1 MGLCRQ
7 PEGWVE
13 TGQVGEVRLLVLGAE
28 GQEAELHASRYPFCI
43 MGNSYTCL
51 EYPKRV
57 SCHVT
62 EVGSWVGIA
71 PIGDSAG

>member
-1 MGLCRQ
+1 MDR
-7 PEGWVE
+7 
-13 TGQVGEVRLLVLGAE
+13 
-28 GQEAELHASRYPFCI
+28 EAELHASRYPFCI

-57 SCHVT
+57 LCHVT

-71 PIGDSAG
+71 PTGDSAG